1 MNILITGAAG
11 YIGSKLAIKLLKE
24 GHNVYAFDNYFYN
37 QAPLTRP
44 LLRHENCLF
53 YEEDV
58 TNWSTNLMNC
68 INESDVIIPLAALVG
83 APLCDKHRV
92 EAIEL
97 NELWFSKL
105 VTLLTDQKVIYP
117 NTNSGYGATGDS
129 ICTEET
135 PCNPISLYGITKGNA
150 EKILLT
156 QYDNSVCFRLATVY
170 GKSYRQRMDL
180 LVNNLVYTALLNK
193 KLEVFDGHFRR
204 NYIHIDDIVR
214 AFIHAIDNFDLMKNN
229 VYNLGNDSVNMTKL
243 ELVQKVCEHINAEY
257 TIVNDKTDPDKR
269 DYIVSS
275 KKLYDTGFTANY
287 DLDYGIQDMM
297 SVCYNNWFDF
307 LNPKFMEMCKNY

>member
-11 YIGSKLAIKLLKE
+11 YIGSKLANKLLRDE
-24 GHNVYAFDNYFYN
+24 HTVYAFDNYFYD
-37 QAPLTRP
+37 QSSLTRS
-44 LLRHENCLF
+44 LFRHKNCFF

-58 TNWSTNLMNC
+58 TNWSSNLVNS
-68 INESDVIIPLAALVG
+68 INESDIIIPLAALVG

-92 EAIEL
+92 KAIEL

-105 VTLLTDQKVIYP
+105 VPFLCGQKVIYP

-129 ICTEET
+129 ICTEQT
-135 PCNPISLYGITKGNA
+135 PCNPLSLYGITKGNA

-204 NYIHIDDIVR
+204 NYIHIDDIIG
-214 AFIHAIDNFDLMKNN
+214 AFLHAIDNFDLMKNN

-243 ELVQKVCEHINAEY
+243 ELVQKVCEHTKAQY
-257 TIVNDKTDPDKR
+257 SIVNDKTDPDKR

-275 KKLYDTGFTANY
+275 KKLYDTGFTPNY
-287 DLDYGIQDMM
+287 DLDYGIQDMI
-297 SVCYNNWFDF
+297 SVCHNNWFDF
-307 LNPKFMEMCKNY
+307 LNPKFMKMCKNY